1 MLPEPITKLIIVDD
15 HAEDAEQMI
24 SVLRNSGIA
33 LRPQRVASEEELAAT
48 LESFTPDVVLANPAC
63 QSVSLAAVARAL
75 DGTGKDVAL
84 LALADQLTDDKVAS
98 ILSLASVRGIAI
110 RNRHDQLQ
118 AVVRR
123 ELDALNTRR
132 GVRKLEAALRESER
146 RCDSLLDSSRDPIAY
161 IHEGTHVRANNAYLE
176 MFGFE
181 NFEDV
186 EGLTILDLVAPQ
198 HTADFKDL
206 LKRLARGE
214 KPPPRLDLT
223 AQRADGSTFE
233 AVMEFASA
241 TYEGE
246 PCQQVVFRLPAS
258 NPDTEEELKRLKTQ
272 DPLTGLS
279 NRAYFLE
286 QVDEAVAATIGGKR
300 DQALLLLE
308 PDNYRSVLDTV
319 GITGA
324 DDVLRTLAGTI
335 KQRLRSSDKAGRI
348 GDHTFGLL
356 LCGCPQAE
364 VQQIAES
371 LRTSVETAIIE
382 AGGKSTSLTISIG
395 GSLLGEKNAKSQVL
409 LSQADDALRTVASQ
423 GGNRSDIHDPGAADK
438 AEAAREQQWLDMI
451 DAALKE
457 NGFLLYFQPIVSL
470 QGDDGEFFEVLL
482 RMRGPTEE
490 ILPAHFMPIAERN
503 DRLLAIDRWVIEHTI
518 AELGKHAR
526 SNAGKAATAF
536 VKLSTLTLHDETL
549 ADWVDA
555 RLAAANIKAAQL
567 VFEVPEAKVMTCL
580 KPARDFVERWRKSG
594 GTFGL
599 EQFGSGLNSFQALKH
614 IDADYLKIDRT
625 LTTDLARHAD
635 NELKVRELCSQA
647 HAAGKHTV
655 VEWIEEAS
663 SMPILFSA
671 GVTFAQG
678 NFLCPPS
685 REMRYVT

>member
-1 MLPEPITKLIIVDD
+1 MLPEPITKLIIAEDE
-15 HAEDAEQMI
+15 AEDAEQII

-33 LRPQRVASEEELAAT
+33 LRPQRISTEEELAAT
-48 LESFTPDVVLANPAC
+48 LESFTPDIVLANPAC
-63 QSVSLAAVARAL
+63 KAVSMTFIAHAL
-75 DGTGKDVAL
+75 DATGKDVAL
-84 LALADQLTDDKVAS
+84 LALTDRLTDDVVAS
-98 ILSLASVRGIAI
+98 ILVHSSIRGIAL
-110 RNRHDQLQ
+110 RSRHDQLQ

-132 GVRKLEAALRESER
+132 NVRKLEAALRESDR
-146 RCDSLLDSSRDPIAY
+146 RCDALLDSSRDPIAY

-176 MFGFE
+176 MFGFDS
-181 NFEDV
+181 FEDV

-223 AQRADGSTFE
+223 AQRADGGTFE
-233 AVMEFASA
+233 AVMEFAPA

-258 NPDTEEELKRLKTQ
+258 NPETVEELKRLKTQ
-272 DPLTGLS
+272 DSLTGLS

-286 QVDEAVAATIGGKR
+286 QVDEAVAAAIGGTV

-308 PDNYRSVLDTV
+308 PDNYRAVLDTV
-319 GITGA
+319 GIAGA

-335 KQRLRSSDKAGRI
+335 KQRLRATDKAGRI
-348 GDHTFGLL
+348 GDHSFGILL
-356 LCGCPQAE
+356 PACPQAE

-371 LRTSVETAIIE
+371 LRVSVEAAIVE
-382 AGGKSTSLTISIG
+382 AGGRSTSLTVSIG

-409 LSQADDALRTVASQ
+409 LSQADDALRAVASQ
-423 GGNRSDIHDPGAADK
+423 GGNRIDIHDPGAADK
-438 AEAAREQQWLDMI
+438 AEVAREQQWLEMI
-451 DAALKE
+451 DAALSDG
-457 NGFLLYFQPIVSL
+457 GFLLYYQPIVSL
-470 QGDDGEFFEVLL
+470 QGGDGEFFEVLL

-503 DRLLAIDRWVIEHTI
+503 DRLLAIDRWVIEHAI
-518 AELGKHAR
+518 AALGER
-526 SNAGKAATAF
+526 SGEAVTLF

-555 RLAAANIKAAQL
+555 KLSAAKVGAEQL

-580 KPARDFVERWRKSG
+580 KPARDFVERWRRSG
-594 GTFGL
+594 GAFGL

-614 IDADYLKIDRT
+614 IDADYLKLDRA
-625 LTTDLARHAD
+625 LTADLAHHSE
-635 NELKVRELCSQA
+635 NELKIRELCSQA
-647 HAAGKHTV
+647 HAAGKRTL
-655 VEWIEEAS
+655 VEWIEEAA

-671 GVTFAQG
+671 GVTLAQG
-678 NFLCPPS
+678 NFLCAPS

>member
-1 MLPEPITKLIIVDD
+1 MLPEPITKLIIADD
-15 HAEDAEQMI
+15 QAEDAEQII

-33 LRPQRVASEEELAAT
+33 LRPQRISSEEELAAS
-48 LESFTPDVVLANPAC
+48 LESFTPDIVLANPAC
-63 QSVSLAAVARAL
+63 KSVSMAAIARAL
-75 DGTGKDVAL
+75 DATGKDVAL
-84 LALADQLTDDKVAS
+84 LALTDKLTDDVVGS
-98 ILSLASVRGIAI
+98 ILAHGSIRGIAL

-132 GVRKLEAALRESER
+132 NVRKLEAALRESER

-214 KPPPRLDLT
+214 KPPPRLDLA

-233 AVMEFASA
+233 AVMEFAPA

-258 NPDTEEELKRLKTQ
+258 NPETEEELKRLKTQ
-272 DPLTGLS
+272 DPLTGLA
-279 NRAYFLE
+279 NRAYFIE
-286 QVDEAVAATIGGKR
+286 KVDDAVAAAIRGKR

-308 PDNYRSVLDTV
+308 PDNYRAVLDTV
-319 GITGA
+319 GIAGA

-335 KQRLRSSDKAGRI
+335 KQRLRATDHAGRI
-348 GDHTFGLL
+348 GDHSFGLL
-356 LCGCPQAE
+356 LSDCQQSE

-371 LRTSVETAIIE
+371 LRSSVEAAIIE

-409 LSQADDALRTVASQ
+409 LSQADDALRAVASQ
-423 GGNRSDIHDPGAADK
+423 GGNRIDIHDPGAADK
-438 AEAAREQQWLDMI
+438 AEAAREQLWLGMI
-451 DAALKE
+451 DAALKDD
-457 NGFLLYFQPIVSL
+457 GFMLYYQPIVSL
-470 QGDDGEFFEVLL
+470 QGEDGEFFEVLL
-482 RMRGPTEE
+482 RMRGANEE

-518 AELGKHAR
+518 SDLGKHAKR
-526 SNAGKAATAF
+526 SPGAQAMAF

-555 RLAAANIKAAQL
+555 KLAAAGVNAAQL

-647 HAAGKHTV
+647 HAAGKRTV
-655 VEWIEEAS
+655 VEWVEEAS